1 MAVPWDPGAD
11 MQDYCIFLRFL
22 YDAENLTGTDP
33 DVDGHAW
40 RRPGRRRR
48 DVAREPLRPRT
59 DRGRAY
65 SRIRFGASHPC
76 KAFRVSTTSGA
87 LRTTRS

>member
-1 MAVPWDPGAD
+1 MAVPGKLSAR
-11 MQDYCIFLRFL
+11 MQDSCMFLRFL
-22 YDAENLTGTDP
+22 YDAENPIESDP

-40 RRPGRRRR
+40 RRPGRGRRV
-48 DVAREPLRPRT
+48 VARETLRPRV
-59 DRGRAY
+59 DCSRAY
-65 SRIRFGASHPC
+65 SRITFGASHPC

>member
-1 MAVPWDPGAD
+1 MAVPGDPGAD
-11 MQDYCIFLRFL
+11 MQDYCICLRFL
-22 YDAENLTGTDP
+22 YDAENLTETDP
-33 DVDGHAW
+33 DVDGHAGV
-40 RRPGRRRR
+40 GR
-48 DVAREPLRPRT
+48 DAAAATSLEPLRPRA

-65 SRIRFGASHPC
+65 SRITFGASHPC